1 MHISERNPK
10 ETARD
15 YALRTLRDNI
25 VRLEL
30 EPGSMVSENV
40 LASEMGLS
48 RTPVRDAVHL
58 LYQEGYLDILPNK
71 GFTLHKMTEQDV
83 METYEVRCAIEG
95 YCCRKLAGQKQTGA
109 GKKLAAKL
117 EASCRRQ
124 EEIFSASRDPET
136 FSQEDQHFHWLLVEA
151 SENDAFQEFFRQ
163 YMYKL
168 QRLAALSLQKPRRM
182 EETLAEHRRILQAIR
197 EGDPAEAYQAA
208 LDHIQAPLNINLENV
223 YAGLP

>member
-1 MHISERNPK
+1 MRPRELKVLQQEAYQYIKDRILSGSLTFNEIYSESQI
-10 ETARD
+10 AREVG
-15 YALRTLRDNI
+15 I
-25 VRLEL
+25 
-30 EPGSMVSENV
+30 
-40 LASEMGLS
+40 S

-182 EETLAEHRRILQAIR
+182 EETLAEHRRILQAIL

>member
-1 MHISERNPK
+1 MRPRGLKVLQQEAYQYIKDRILSGSLTFNEIYSESQI
-10 ETARD
+10 AREVG
-15 YALRTLRDNI
+15 I
-25 VRLEL
+25 
-30 EPGSMVSENV
+30 
-40 LASEMGLS
+40 S

-71 GFTLHKMTEQDV
+71 AFTHHKMTEQDV

-95 YCCRKLAGQKQTGA
+95 YCCRKLAGQNQTGA
-109 GKKLAAKL
+109 GKEQAAKL
-117 EASCRRQ
+117 EASCRGQ

-182 EETLAEHRRILQAIR
+182 EETLAEHRRILQAIL